1 MAGTALD
8 HRELGVGDQLEHI
21 DRLGS
26 HVLRPRMAREVDG
39 DAARQGLQP
48 FGQTL
53 GVGDIDN
60 ILGDIRGVL
69 GEAAD
74 RGIIGDD
81 QRPLELEH

>member
-1 MAGTALD
+1 MPPAK
-8 HRELGVGDQLEHI
+8 
-21 DRLGS
+21 GS
-26 HVLRPRMAREVDG
+26 NPAI
-39 DAARQGLQP
+39 
-48 FGQTL
+48 GQTL